1 MILTFKLQGGLERV
15 TKYMMC
21 LLILLMIVLAVK
33 SGTYA
38 GAAEG
43 YKFYLIPD
51 FGKIT
56 PKVVV
61 SAMNQAF
68 FTLSVGMGSMAI
80 FGSYI
85 GNDRSLMGES
95 VHVIVLDSFVAI
107 VAGLII
113 FPSCYAFD
121 LKVTAGPALLFDTMA
136 TVFKNI
142 SGGRIWGS
150 LFFLFMVFAALSTE
164 LAVCEN
170 ILACMRELT
179 GWSRRKGCLIC
190 GIGVF
195 VLSLTTALGFSV
207 LHFHPFTPSST
218 WLDFWDFLVSN
229 NILPLGALIIAIF
242 CTNKRIGWGWNNFMA
257 EVNKGKGMKV
267 KNWMKPVFSYVLPI
281 GIIVIYIIGMVTFDW
296 R

>member
-1 MILTFKLQGGLERV
+1 
-15 TKYMMC
+15 
-21 LLILLMIVLAVK
+21 
-33 SGTYA
+33 
-38 GAAEG
+38 
-43 YKFYLIPD
+43 
-51 FGKIT
+51 
-56 PKVVV
+56 
-61 SAMNQAF
+61 
-68 FTLSVGMGSMAI
+68 
-80 FGSYI
+80 
-85 GNDRSLMGES
+85 
-95 VHVIVLDSFVAI
+95 
-107 VAGLII
+107 
-113 FPSCYAFD
+113 
-121 LKVTAGPALLFDTMA
+121 
-136 TVFKNI
+136 
-142 SGGRIWGS
+142 
-150 LFFLFMVFAALSTE
+150 
-164 LAVCEN
+164 
-170 ILACMRELT
+170 MRELT

-257 EVNKGKGMKV
+257 EVNKGKGLKV